1 MNSIQKEEPV
11 PVDVEVEI
19 GCQQQDGHHNPLAW
33 RILVTD
39 CGSGT
44 TLKRDD
50 QVQGKAK
57 QARKHK
63 HTQTPTHQLT
73 LNLYD
78 LLQLLRFVFCV
89 VYSNM

>member
-1 MNSIQKEEPV
+1 MNSIQKEEPMV

-50 QVQGKAK
+50 SSSRQCKAGKEA
-57 QARKHK
+57 QAHPDPYPS
-63 HTQTPTHQLT
+63 TYVESL
-73 LNLYD
+73 
-78 LLQLLRFVFCV
+78 
-89 VYSNM
+89 

>member
-50 QVQGKAK
+50 SRQSKAGKEA
-57 QARKHK
+57 QAHPDPYPS
-63 HTQTPTHQLT
+63 TYVESL
-73 LNLYD
+73 
-78 LLQLLRFVFCV
+78 
-89 VYSNM
+89 